1 MSQTNKLQTNWMW
14 RYSGNTFFSTSNIGT
29 WNGTQTTNK
38 LGDSIFVTHFSRLQV
53 PILELQIRWWYD
65 SLSNFRLPFLKKLI
79 RRRKQEFRTLLTN
92 YNLAVSMNFDKDVFF
107 IIFLL
112 HVFSPIRIPSWSSPW
127 HTLQTADFFQI
138 FNNGQ

>member
-14 RYSGNTFFSTSNIGT
+14 RYSGNTFSSTSNIGT

-79 RRRKQEFRTLLTN
+79 RRRKQEFITLLTN
-92 YNLAVSMNFDKDVFF
+92 YSLAVSMNFDKNVFLSF
-107 IIFLL
+107 SSMFFLQL
-112 HVFSPIRIPSWSSPW
+112 EFHSWSSPW
-127 HTLQTADFFQI
+127 DTLQTADFFQN